1 MKFGEHIK
9 QLREL
14 NHLLQRQLANALD
27 MDTAMLSKIER
38 GERRAKR
45 EHIPIFASLLNTN
58 EKDLCT
64 IWLADKVY
72 ELIKQED
79 NATEIFKVAEEQI
92 KADINKHSSKKN
104 VVKF

>member
-1 MKFGEHIK
+1 MKFGKHIK

-14 NHLLQRQLANALD
+14 NHLLQRQLANVLD

-45 EHIPIFASLLNTN
+45 EHIPILAKLLHTN

-64 IWLADKVY
+64 IWMADQVY
-72 ELIKQED
+72 ELIKEED
-79 NATEIFKVAEEQI
+79 NATEILKAVGENINNTNKRHKV
-92 KADINKHSSKKN
+92 
-104 VVKF
+104 

>member
-45 EHIPIFASLLNTN
+45 EHIPILASQLKTN
-58 EKDLCT
+58 EKELFT
-64 IWLADKVY
+64 LWFADQVYDILKEEENGIEILKVVSKNY
-72 ELIKQED
+72 I
-79 NATEIFKVAEEQI
+79 
-92 KADINKHSSKKN
+92 KKN
-104 VVKF
+104 N